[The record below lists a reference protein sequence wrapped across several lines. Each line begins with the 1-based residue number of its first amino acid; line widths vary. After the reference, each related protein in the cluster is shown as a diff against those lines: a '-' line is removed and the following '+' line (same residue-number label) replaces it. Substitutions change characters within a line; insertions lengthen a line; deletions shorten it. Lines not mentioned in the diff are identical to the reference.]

1 MAAKGGPWAEGPPL
15 ELRGREERPGGDG
28 IDLGEG
34 PEPGDLGRLELE
46 SEAAG
51 GRWRGGGP
59 VPRVLSEL
67 VLGGGP
73 LSALRLLGLLVAE

>member
-1 MAAKGGPWAEGPPL
+1 MGLTWGRGPN
-15 ELRGREERPGGDG
+15 
-28 IDLGEG
+28 
-34 PEPGDLGRLELE
+34 PGDLGRLELE

-67 VLGGGP
+67 VFGGGP